1 MASLLSS
8 SAAQGMLGSANS
20 FRGMIN
26 TVTLATAFVL
36 SIMVINNYR
45 QCKEG
50 KGYPVSKPIVK
61 MSYVI
66 SIIILIVACL
76 LFGLDIFT
84 MVMKKRG

>member
-1 MASLLSS
+1 MSGILG
-8 SAAQGMLGSANS
+8 AAAN

-26 TVTLATAFVL
+26 TVTLASAFVL

-45 QCKEG
+45 QCEAG
-50 KGYPVSKPIVK
+50 KGYPTSKPIVS
-61 MSYVI
+61 MSYYL
-66 SIIILIVACL
+66 SIFILVVACL